1 MEADGGSFPLWG
13 TAMGSFW
20 SGNWIEWPKAS
31 NALLGGEQEA
41 KIRGKTKAKTTYARI
56 IREKVDG
63 EVHASIS
70 IKSSPTFHEYF
81 FNF

>member
-1 MEADGGSFPLWG
+1 MWG
-13 TAMGSFW
+13 TAKGSFW

-56 IREKVDG
+56 IRDQIIFLTKGCCIPPLRSNLMYDG
-63 EVHASIS
+63 AMETSRSI
-70 IKSSPTFHEYF
+70 
-81 FNF
+81 